1 MFNANVFEGFG
12 VSKDEVSDFKENH
25 VGFCRVDKTRISEFL
40 LIQLAAIAKHR
51 IYDSFS
57 ITDVIQ
63 ELEGVGRGCKPR
75 FSKFK
80 HPPLNKFFKTHF
92 IDARFLVGNLINHWG
107 LEFDD
112 SPKLNNLISQLA
124 QNNEGDWQGKLAH
137 EMVFG
142 GYKERAEKRKLTGE
156 WIIFARHNELNYYL
170 CISNHSKSTLD
181 DERLYDFLKLLCAHE
196 YPFLLPELNP

>member
-124 QNNEGDWQGKLAH
+124 QNNEG
-137 EMVFG
+137 
-142 GYKERAEKRKLTGE
+142 E